1 MTELTSPAP
10 RHFGPS
16 ARALQQRSWI
26 VLGLK
31 GLILA
36 CLLLLAWRF
45 QPPSLAFNA
54 LKWALVAGLAWG
66 LWRAEGALVLKPL
79 QDRSLSLH
87 ANALELRRGD
97 FKRFVV
103 FESLRHVRVVQSPG
117 GERLL
122 SLRLDTD
129 DDSLLL
135 RDFEGLPE
143 VFAAVAGAKP
153 ERTLIEIDEQR
164 VDLGEPLP
172 WALGALALAL
182 LLAWV
187 LSGMLEPDGL
197 RAASGRLMLANG
209 AALSAWRPLARG
221 QHWGAVSGE
230 LGSGLVLALL
240 GYYLA

>member
-1 MTELTSPAP
+1 MTELTGPAP

-16 ARALQQRSWI
+16 ARALRQRTWI
-26 VLGLK
+26 LLGLK
-31 GLILA
+31 GVILT

-45 QPPSLAFNA
+45 QPPSLAFN
-54 LKWALVAGLAWG
+54 LVKWSLVAALGWG
-66 LWRAEGALVLKPL
+66 LWQAQGSGVLVPL
-79 QDRSLSLH
+79 QDRSLTLH

-164 VDLGEPLP
+164 VDWGEPLP
-172 WALGALALAL
+172 WALSALALAL

-187 LSGMLEPDGL
+187 VSGMLGPEGL

-209 AALSAWRPLARG
+209 LALGLWRPLARG
-221 QHWGAVSGE
+221 QHWSAVSGE
-230 LGSGLVLALL
+230 LGSLLLMALL